1 MSGIYRLIVPVRVV
15 YEGVALTT
23 YALLDNGAT
32 GSAISSLLV
41 QRLSMNVR
49 QETMTV
55 ATYNYKGTALRQLV
69 DFTIEPVDRSFSIDM
84 RNTLVGE
91 ILTTESEQPP
101 SQGDIENNP
110 LFEGIVYFHELDD
123 AHVGVVISA
132 RHAWTWETGERLT
145 SGPNKPIAIHTAF
158 GWALLGP
165 CTDHDCDEV
174 ALNFCDAQ
182 KNTDTIEKNL
192 DLILRFDF
200 IAREGEK
207 ASPELAHPSRNDLHA
222 LKQMEE
228 SVRFDKELQ
237 HYYCGLPWVKDRRS
251 AARVLNAL
259 DSEANAANRL
269 KKMAERLKRDP
280 DRKAGVFKQMNEFI
294 REGQVRQVV
303 KREVPRELP
312 VYYLPLH
319 VVTRPDKPGK
329 FRLCQDAASKVAGTC
344 LNDLLLSGPDLVNRL
359 VGVLLRFRR
368 HPVVLSSDIKGFF
381 HQIFVAKEDV
391 GAFRF
396 FWWENEDMNNMLMYE
411 MLVHVFGAKSSPAVA
426 TFVLRHHAN
435 LIAKDYPPEVL
446 FAILYAFY
454 VDDLLA
460 SYPTVEKARQMRIHL
475 QEALQRGGFELC
487 KWKSTHT
494 GVLDAKDEADGVK
507 PSEAKA
513 VDGMQDTVS
522 TDKVLG
528 VSYSFAT
535 DNFSIRIGEKAKH
548 KATTRRQMLSLVASV
563 FDPLGLVAPAL
574 LKGKIL
580 LQRATAAGTGWDEP
594 VPDDIAQEFET
605 WRSTLEALTKHH
617 VPRWLASP
625 ATTDGPVELHL
636 FSDASVEAYGI
647 AAYTRFASPESDEV
661 AVRLVFSRAHVV
673 PLDMAR
679 RAVKDQE
686 NHLGSIP
693 RLELTAA
700 RLAAVVR
707 EMIIHESNLTFSRI
721 VMWTDSTC
729 VIKWV
734 RDLKTRFT
742 TFIRNRLV
750 KILELTDVK
759 DWRYVATQ
767 DNPADDCSR
776 GLEPT
781 DAKWD
786 RFLNGPA
793 FLQQPESKWPAQEAK
808 LGIDKPAQPVC
819 LNVLTAGTE
828 EPAFEWAVRIAAPV
842 SDWMSKVRRMATFL
856 NFIRLWSKN
865 RKKKFRLLHVVPTV
879 ANMRD
884 AEYKIVAGIQRSC
897 FSKEIKSL
905 SGNPPQLCPKNP
917 SLTILNPFVDGQGLL
932 RAGGRLGNA
941 TNLSYDAKY
950 PLILPAKGEFID
962 SLVRYEHERNGHTG
976 VNHTF
981 SQIQQRFWILKGRE
995 AVRHIIN
1002 RCIICQKALKAPTPQ
1017 MMAELPAERVDGQ
1030 APFEATGIDICG
1042 PFAVRNGGRGFHK
1055 RWILL
1060 FTCLST
1066 RAVHFE
1072 ILRDMKSGTCLNA
1085 LIRFHARRPGLRT
1098 LVSDNG
1104 TTFRGSDNELKRTVK
1119 EWNEKNTNAL
1129 LLRGI
1134 EWRFGPPHAPHWGG
1148 VWERLVREL
1157 KKHLHF
1163 LLTKD
1168 KHDLD
1173 VFTTALVEVERIL
1186 NCRPLTYASSDIKDL
1201 TPLCPANF
1209 LYPGVVQ
1216 HSSVNIFPPK
1226 PPGADNLRYSW
1237 KKTRGLIE
1245 LFWARWTTEYL
1256 HTLQQRTKWKGQKP
1270 NLYVGQ
1276 LVLVCDEQ
1284 TVRDKWPLGRI
1295 ESVKGDGK
1303 HIRSAVVTM
1312 ATGKQFERHCTK
1324 LVPLELD

>member
-1 MSGIYRLIVPVRVV
+1 MH
-15 YEGVALTT
+15 EGVALTT
-23 YALLDNGAT
+23 YALLDSGAT

-41 QRLSMNVR
+41 QRLNMNVR

-69 DFTIEPVDRSFSIDM
+69 DFAIEPIDRSFSIDM

-101 SQGDIENNP
+101 SQEDIENNP
-110 LFEGIVYFHELDD
+110 LFEGVVSFYELDD
-123 AHVGVVISA
+123 AHVGIVISA

-145 SGPNKPIAIHTAF
+145 SGPNKPIAVNTAF
-158 GWALLGP
+158 GWALIGP
-165 CTDHDCDEV
+165 CNSHDSDEV
-174 ALNFCDAQ
+174 ALNFCDVQ
-182 KNTDTIEKNL
+182 KKVDTIDNNL
-192 DLILRFDF
+192 DRLLRFDF
-200 IAREGEK
+200 IAREGER
-207 ASPELAHPSRNDLHA
+207 ASPEMTHPSQNDLHA

-228 SVRFDKELQ
+228 GVRFDKEKG
-237 HYYCGLPWVKDRRS
+237 HYYCGLPWVRDRCS
-251 AARVLNAL
+251 AAQILNNL

-269 KKMAERLKRDP
+269 RKAAIRFRQDP

-294 REGQVRQVV
+294 REGHARRVV
-303 KREVPRELP
+303 DREVPDGLP

-381 HQIFVAKEDV
+381 HQIFVSEEDV

-396 FWWENEDMNNMLMYE
+396 FWWENEDMNRMLPYE
-411 MLVHVFGAKSSPAVA
+411 MLVHIFGAKSSPAVA
-426 TFVLRHHAN
+426 TFVLRHHAQ
-435 LIAKDYPPEVL
+435 LVAKDYPPEVL
-446 FAILYAFY
+446 YAILYAFY

-487 KWKSTHT
+487 KWKSTHG
-494 GVLDAKDEADGVK
+494 GVLDSKDEAEGVK
-507 PSEAKA
+507 PLEAKA
-513 VDGMQDTVS
+513 VDGLQDTVAN
-522 TDKVLG
+522 DKVLG

-535 DNFSIRIGEKAKH
+535 DNFSVRIGEKAKH
-548 KATTRRQMLSLVASV
+548 KAYTRRQMLALVASI

-580 LQRATAAGTGWDEP
+580 LQRATAAGYGWDEP
-594 VPDDIAQEFET
+594 VSEEIAQEFEA
-605 WRSTLEALTKHH
+605 WRSNLGALTKHQ

-625 ATTDGPVELHL
+625 ATTNGPAELHL

-647 AAYTRFASPESDEV
+647 AAYTRFANSDNTEFT
-661 AVRLVFSRAHVV
+661 VRLVFSRAHVV
-673 PLDMAR
+673 PLDMAKR
-679 RAVKDQE
+679 VVKDQE

-707 EMIIHESNLTFSRI
+707 ETIRHESDVTFSRI
-721 VMWTDSTC
+721 IMWTDSTC

-734 RDLKTRFT
+734 RDMKTRFT

-750 KILELTDVK
+750 KILELTNMK

-793 FLQQPESKWPAQEAK
+793 FLWQPEAKWPVQDPK
-808 LGIDKPAQPVC
+808 LGIEKPASPVC
-819 LNVLTAGTE
+819 LSMLTTAPGR
-828 EPAFEWAVRIAAPV
+828 PSFEWAVRIAVPV
-842 SDWMSKVRRMATFL
+842 SGWVSKIRRVAIFV
-856 NFIRLWSKN
+856 NFIRLWRRC
-865 RKKKFRLLHVVPTV
+865 RKAKFQLSHVMPTV
-879 ANMRD
+879 ADVRD
-884 AEYKIVAGIQRSC
+884 AETRLVAGIQQSC
-897 FSKEIKSL
+897 FSKEIESL
-905 SGNPPQLCPKNP
+905 SGDRPNLSPKNP

-950 PLILPAKGEFID
+950 PLIMPGKGDMTD
-962 SLVRYEHERNGHTG
+962 SLIRHEHERNGHTG

-981 SQIQQRFWILKGRE
+981 SQLQQRFWILKGRE
-995 AVRHIIN
+995 AVRHLIN
-1002 RCIICQKALKAPTPQ
+1002 RCVTCQKALKAPTPQ

-1060 FTCLST
+1060 LTCLAC

-1072 ILRDMKSGTCLNA
+1072 VLRDMKSGTFLNA
-1085 LIRFHARRPGLRT
+1085 LIRFHARRPGLRI

-1104 TTFRGSDNELKRTVK
+1104 TTFKGGNNELKRAIK
-1119 EWNEKNTNAL
+1119 EWNEANASAL

-1163 LLTKD
+1163 MLTKD

-1173 VFTTALVEVERIL
+1173 VFTTALVEVERIM
-1186 NCRPLTYASSDIKDL
+1186 NGRPLTYVSSDIKDM

-1209 LYPGVVQ
+1209 LYPGVVR
-1216 HSSVNIFPPK
+1216 HSSVNIFPPR

-1237 KKTRGLIE
+1237 KKTRALVE
-1245 LFWARWTTEYL
+1245 SFWARWTTDYL
-1256 HTLQQRTKWKGQKP
+1256 HTLQRRTKWKGQKP

-1284 TVRDKWPLGRI
+1284 IVRDKWPLGRI
-1295 ESVKGDGK
+1295 DSVKGDGN
-1303 HIRSAVVTM
+1303 HIRSAIVTL